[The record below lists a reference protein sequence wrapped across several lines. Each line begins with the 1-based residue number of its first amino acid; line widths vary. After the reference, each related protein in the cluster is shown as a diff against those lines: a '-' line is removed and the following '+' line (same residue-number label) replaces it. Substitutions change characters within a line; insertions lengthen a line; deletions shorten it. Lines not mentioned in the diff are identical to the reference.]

1 MKELSAK
8 CGFAVAVFPPGD
20 FQLSTKVDNF
30 CSKVCAIKR
39 REQSLIVHELTIQKV
54 CTVGIRIGFKVIKL
68 IHP

>member
-30 CSKVCAIKR
+30 CSKVCAIKGG
-39 REQSLIVHELTIQKV
+39 
-54 CTVGIRIGFKVIKL
+54 TVFNS
-68 IHP
+68 P